1 MTETNMAGNTRTETS
16 RIGLALGSGA
26 ARGWAHIG
34 VLRSLHEADIVPG
47 VVCGTS
53 IGALVG
59 AFYATGQLDTLESWV
74 RRMNWREIVRYL
86 DVNLIAGG
94 GFVEGARLMDFLKSK
109 LSEPR
114 IEDLDVPYAAVAT
127 DLNRGQEVWFRD
139 GPLIPAV
146 RASIA
151 LPGMFTP
158 ARQDDTWLVDG
169 GLVNPVP
176 VSLCRAM
183 GADVVIAVN
192 LNGDILGRHARRSA
206 FEREADASSDTPGA
220 ALLDMLPQSLHMRAS
235 LLVSRLSGSRPQV
248 PGLFDVITGSINI
261 MQDRITRSRMA
272 GDPPTVALSPGL
284 RHIGLMEFDR
294 AEEAIE
300 EGRAAVRRMLP
311 ALREA
316 VGLDGTDPEPAT
328 PDASA

>member
-1 MTETNMAGNTRTETS
+1 LNPASNSRRTEGP
-16 RIGLALGSGA
+16 RIGLALGGGA

-34 VLRSLHEADIVPG
+34 VLRSLHEAGIVPDTI
-47 VVCGTS
+47 CGTS

-59 AFYATGQLDTLESWV
+59 AFYATGKLDERASWV

-86 DVNLIAGG
+86 DVTLIAGG
-94 GFVEGARLMDFLKSK
+94 GFVEGARLMEFLKSQ
-109 LSEPR
+109 LGEPR
-114 IEDLDVPYAAVAT
+114 IEDLELPYAAVAT
-127 DLNRGQEVWFRD
+127 NLERGQEVWFRE

-158 ARQDDTWLVDG
+158 VRHGDDWLVDG

-192 LNGDILGRHARRSA
+192 LNGDILGRRGRNVSN
-206 FEREADASSDTPGA
+206 ADAEDGEPG
-220 ALLDMLPQSLHMRAS
+220 LLDILPQSLRVRAS

-248 PGLFDVITGSINI
+248 PGLFDVIADSINI

-272 GDPPTVALSPGL
+272 GDPPSVALSPRL

-294 AEEAIE
+294 AEEAID
-300 EGRAAVRRMLP
+300 EGRATVRRMLP

-316 VGLDGTDPEPAT
+316 AGLGEPRSD
-328 PDASA
+328 DAQHEAQS